1 VRIAFL
7 SPLPPAPTG
16 IADYSAEVLA
26 LLAGVHEIEV
36 FHNQREVERDRL
48 PADCRVRPVAK
59 FRSSHAERPYD
70 LAIYQL
76 GNGPAHAFLYPLL
89 ARIPGLVVLHDFVLH
104 HSRARTFLDSPEAAE
119 YRADPGDTAA
129 RKAAALIRL
138 RYLDE
143 LRYTYPVQAERLFET
158 QLGTVGSLLPY
169 AYPLCHVPLEAARLV
184 AAHNDFMVRAIEA
197 EAPGVAAVRIP
208 MAVEARTVGAYPV
221 ASLRA
226 RYGVGPDDI
235 VVGAF
240 GLLTREKQIETVA
253 RAVARAAGTMPR
265 LRLMLVGPSPDALAL
280 DDLLRRVGIRER
292 TIVADRVPFWTLPAH
307 MDAADLVV
315 HLRYPTARETS
326 ASLLRVLAQGR
337 ATILSDLEH
346 WADIPDDAV
355 VRVDVTDEEGAV
367 ARALLRLAGDPGR
380 RLRLGARA
388 QAFVAREHSPGACR
402 AGYESAIAMAAAWP
416 DPPAR
421 SWPEHWRP
429 AGAS

>member
-26 LLAGVHEIEV
+26 LLAGAHEIEV
-36 FHNQREVERDRL
+36 FHNQRVVDRERL
-48 PADCRVRPVAK
+48 PAACRVRPVAK
-59 FRSSHAERPYD
+59 FLSSHAEQPYD
-70 LAIYQL
+70 LVIYQL

-89 ARIPGLVVLHDFVLH
+89 ARVPGLVVMHDLVLH

-119 YRADPGDTAA
+119 YRADPGDERARDAAA
-129 RKAAALIRL
+129 RIRQ

-143 LRYTYPVQAERLFET
+143 LRYTYPEQAEKLYEA

-169 AYPLCHVPLEAARLV
+169 AYPLCRLPLEAARLV
-184 AAHNDFMVRAIEA
+184 AAHNDFMVRAIEE

-208 MAVEARTVGAYPV
+208 MAVQGRPVGAYPV

-226 RYGVGPDDI
+226 RYGLSTEDF

-253 RAVARAAGTMPR
+253 RAVARAAATVKR
-265 LRLMLVGPSPDALAL
+265 LRLLLVGPSPDALAL
-280 DDLLRRVGIRER
+280 DDMLRRLGVRER
-292 TIVADRVPFWTLPAH
+292 TVVTGHVPFWTLPAH
-307 MDAADLVV
+307 MEAVDVVV
-315 HLRYPTARETS
+315 HLRHPTARETS
-326 ASLLRVLAQGR
+326 AALLRVLAQGR
-337 ATILSDLEH
+337 PTILSDLEH

-355 VRVDVTDEEGAV
+355 VRVDVTDEEGAATRALIQLAALPERRRRLALR
-367 ARALLRLAGDPGR
+367 ARA
-380 RLRLGARA
+380 
-388 QAFVAREHSPGACR
+388 FVEREHSPAACR
-402 AGYESAIAMAAAWP
+402 GGYESAIAMAAAWP

-421 SWPEHWRP
+421 PWPAHWKP
-429 AGAS
+429 IGG